1 MCSPGSPSD
10 SARSRAACRPTPS
23 SSVRSASS
31 RRSRFRSRG
40 AEKPYLLASEVSSN
54 HCSSESLS
62 DAVTWYDIS
71 RYPMPICYGTEGHHT
86 ASATRRRRNRFL
98 LDWVVRL
105 RVPLCLDATLWPP
118 LELLVGLRLRV
129 VGEGKLLSTVAP
141 ENRIAGK
148 PIFYQPNDGHLL
160 SATTVEDETLLSRG
174 VVLHSFV
181 PFRFAGYRFPPPA
194 VQPPTTKRQA
204 QRQVGST

>member
-1 MCSPGSPSD
+1 
-10 SARSRAACRPTPS
+10 
-23 SSVRSASS
+23 
-31 RRSRFRSRG
+31 
-40 AEKPYLLASEVSSN
+40 
-54 HCSSESLS
+54 
-62 DAVTWYDIS
+62 
-71 RYPMPICYGTEGHHT
+71 MPICYGTEGHHT

-174 VVLHSFV
+174 VVLHSFG
-181 PFRFAGYRFPPPA
+181 PFRSLVIDSPLLQYNLP
-194 VQPPTTKRQA
+194 QPSGKHNVKLVRRDLPLM
-204 QRQVGST
+204 VDP